1 MPIYIMLNK
10 PSGCVTACRDDTHST
25 VMDCLDGLPKE
36 VVGTLHPVGRLDIDT
51 EGLLLITNDGELAHR
66 LLAPKKHVAKTY
78 FARIRGCVDETDAAK
93 MKEGLDIGEKRPTL
107 PAELVILKAG
117 DISEIM
123 LTITEGKFHQVKR
136 MFEAVGKEVLY
147 LKRLSMG
154 TLTLDET
161 LESGQYRP
169 LTEKEI
175 EDLKGNQTC

>member
-1 MPIYIMLNK
+1 M
-10 PSGCVTACRDDTHST
+10 
-25 VMDCLDGLPKE
+25 
-36 VVGTLHPVGRLDIDT
+36 
-51 EGLLLITNDGELAHR
+51 
-66 LLAPKKHVAKTY
+66 
-78 FARIRGCVDETDAAK
+78 
-93 MKEGLDIGEKRPTL
+93 DIGEKRPTL

-117 DISEIM
+117 DISAIM

-136 MFEAVGKEVLY
+136 MFETVGKEVLY

>member
-1 MPIYIMLNK
+1 
-10 PSGCVTACRDDTHST
+10 
-25 VMDCLDGLPKE
+25 
-36 VVGTLHPVGRLDIDT
+36 
-51 EGLLLITNDGELAHR
+51 
-66 LLAPKKHVAKTY
+66 
-78 FARIRGCVDETDAAK
+78 
-93 MKEGLDIGEKRPTL
+93 
-107 PAELVILKAG
+107 
-117 DISEIM
+117 M

-136 MFEAVGKEVLY
+136 MFETVGKEVLY

>member
-1 MPIYIMLNK
+1 M
-10 PSGCVTACRDDTHST
+10 
-25 VMDCLDGLPKE
+25 
-36 VVGTLHPVGRLDIDT
+36 
-51 EGLLLITNDGELAHR
+51 
-66 LLAPKKHVAKTY
+66 
-78 FARIRGCVDETDAAK
+78 
-93 MKEGLDIGEKRPTL
+93 DIGEKRPTL

>member
-1 MPIYIMLNK
+1 M
-10 PSGCVTACRDDTHST
+10 
-25 VMDCLDGLPKE
+25 
-36 VVGTLHPVGRLDIDT
+36 
-51 EGLLLITNDGELAHR
+51 
-66 LLAPKKHVAKTY
+66 
-78 FARIRGCVDETDAAK
+78 
-93 MKEGLDIGEKRPTL
+93 
-107 PAELVILKAG
+107 ILKAG
-117 DISEIM
+117 DISEIT